1 MDEEIL
7 NEIVPSEDLKK
18 FERIYYN
25 QLNSGSASKEA
36 EFEYSW
42 CLVRSKYP
50 ADIRKGIMILE
61 QLYTK
66 YVNERRDYLYYLAL
80 GNARLKEYS
89 KALQFCRAFLQI
101 EPTNHQ
107 VQQLETV
114 IKKKMDREGK
124 LGLAIATAGVLAL
137 GGIVGLGVAL
147 AKGKS

>member
-1 MDEEIL
+1 MSFFIFQ
-7 NEIVPSEDLKK
+7 K

-80 GNARLKEYS
+80 GNARLKVS
-89 KALQFCRAFLQI
+89 LIFPTDMFL
-101 EPTNHQ
+101 T
-107 VQQLETV
+107 ETFF
-114 IKKKMDREGK
+114 
-124 LGLAIATAGVLAL
+124 
-137 GGIVGLGVAL
+137 
-147 AKGKS
+147 